1 LTPPCEWLD
10 VWERRRDDS
19 SISSS
24 FSPPVNIKRDA
35 ARALIPKHGENEPAL
50 KRQRI
55 VLDSGMTDEASM
67 IGGVSQPS
75 MTDVG
80 PNCVG

>member
-1 LTPPCEWLD
+1 MAE
-10 VWERRRDDS
+10 
-19 SISSS
+19 
-24 FSPPVNIKRDA
+24 
-35 ARALIPKHGENEPAL
+35 HGENEPAL

-55 VLDSGMTDEASM
+55 VFNGGVTDEVN